1 MKDRIKYLRKDL
13 LKMTLEQFGAKI
25 GMKKNS
31 LSQVENGI
39 NSVTDQVVL
48 AICREFN
55 VSEAWL
61 RTGEGEPFVKKSRSD
76 EIRDYVD
83 RIQGVNDT
91 FKAQFAAALAALEEE
106 DWGIILDVVNDI
118 KNRSMAEKKRA
129 MSAPVP
135 TAITDLTPEEQEV
148 IRQLRE
154 KKRLAAESE
163 DSSSGKR
170 DMA

>member
-61 RTGEGEPFVKKSRSD
+61 RTGKGDPFTKSRSD
-76 EIRDYVD
+76 EIREYVD
-83 RIQGVNDT
+83 RIQGVNDV

-106 DWGIILDVVNDI
+106 DWTIILDVVNDI
-118 KNRSMAEKKRA
+118 KNRSMAEKKRTG
-129 MSAPVP
+129 SDPAPA
-135 TAITDLTPEEQEV
+135 AIADLTPEEQEI
-148 IRQLRE
+148 IRQHRE
-154 KKRLAAESE
+154 RRKQKDA
-163 DSSSGKR
+163 
-170 DMA
+170 

>member
-61 RTGEGEPFVKKSRSD
+61 RTGEGEPFAKKSRSD

-83 RIQGVNDT
+83 RIQGVNDG

-106 DWGIILDVVNDI
+106 DWKIILDVVNDI

-129 MSAPVP
+129 VSAPIP
-135 TAITDLTPEEQEV
+135 AAIADLTPEEQEI
-148 IRQLRE
+148 IRQYRE
-154 KKRLAAESE
+154 KRKQKDA
-163 DSSSGKR
+163 
-170 DMA
+170 